1 VDNKL
6 LNDFKV
12 PSVGRFGDYH
22 VSFSLWIFL
31 FSVFSFL
38 PKGPTQWAY
47 IGAIAAYSTFLILT
61 IFLLVATISLKVKE
75 YVQFFLLIGGLVVS
89 FLVSKYGGEFIPVQA
104 LKSPALLITSVSVA
118 ILLVRRIEKSW
129 HIAIAGVVGLI
140 ADLWSVF
147 SSSGLTKHLVEE
159 APQFLNYL
167 LLGFPFPGGQVRP
180 MIGAADYVFLAIF
193 VLHCHKFELDA
204 TKNLKWLSFSLVV
217 TVVLAN
223 FLGMGLPAIPLMA
236 LFFVVLNRKRLW
248 GDFVTD
254 FRKGFK

>member
-1 VDNKL
+1 MNNSL

-12 PSVGRFGDYH
+12 PSTGRLGEYWI
-22 VSFSLWIFL
+22 SFSLWFFFFLL
-31 FSVFSFL
+31 FSSL
-38 PKGPTQWAY
+38 PEGTSSWKY
-47 IGAIAAYSTFLILT
+47 IGAIAAYSAFLILT
-61 IFLLVATISLKVKE
+61 VLLLVATISFKVKE
-75 YVQFFLLIGGLVVS
+75 YVQVILFMSGLTVS
-89 FLVSKYGGEFIPVQA
+89 FLVSKYGGEYILLQT

-129 HIAIAGVVGLI
+129 HIAVAGLVGLV

-167 LLGFPFPGGQVRP
+167 LLGFPFPGGKVRP

-204 TKNLKWLSFSLVV
+204 TNNLKWLSLSLVI
-217 TVVLAN
+217 TVAAAN
-223 FLGMGLPAIPLMA
+223 LLSVGLPAIPLMA
-236 LFFVVLNRKRLW
+236 LFFIAINRKRLW
-248 GDFVTD
+248 GDFLHD
-254 FRKGFK
+254 YRKGFK